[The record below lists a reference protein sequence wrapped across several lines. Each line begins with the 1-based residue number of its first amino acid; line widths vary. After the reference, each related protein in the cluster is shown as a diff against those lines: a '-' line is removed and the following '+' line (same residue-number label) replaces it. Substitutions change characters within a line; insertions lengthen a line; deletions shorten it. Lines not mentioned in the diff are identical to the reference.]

1 MPEASHDALDDV
13 VDAPGVSARVT
24 FIGTATV
31 LIEVGEL
38 RILTDPNFLHA
49 GDHAPLGGGLRSR
62 RLTNPAL
69 ELEDLPP
76 LDAVV
81 LSHHHGDHFDP
92 IVVKRLDKATHI
104 ITTPGSA
111 RKLRRQRFTNVTAL
125 DTWSSTTVRH
135 GDVSVEVTS
144 TPGKHAPGPLSA
156 LLPSVM
162 GSLMDI
168 RSAGRRLRVYVTGD
182 TLLHERLREIPER
195 WPDIDLCLLHLGG
208 TRIAGIMLTMD
219 GAQGVEALRMVD
231 PDAAIPI
238 HYDDYTVMRSP
249 LSDFQEA
256 VREAGLRTQ
265 VHYVAPGETH
275 IAPLRRVDGAEHD
288 ID

>member
-1 MPEASHDALDDV
+1 MSPEGPSDV
-13 VDAPGVSARVT
+13 TARIT

-38 RILTDPNFLHA
+38 CLLTDPNFLHA

-62 RLTNPAL
+62 RLTDPAL
-69 ELEDLPP
+69 ELEDLPG

-92 IVVKRLDKATHI
+92 IVVRRLDKATRI

-125 DTWSSTTVRH
+125 DTWSSTTVVK
-135 GDVSVEVTS
+135 GDVSVQVTS
-144 TPGKHAPGPLSA
+144 TPGKHAPGPLHA
-156 LLPSVM
+156 LLPAVM
-162 GSLMDI
+162 GSLMDV
-168 RSAGRRLRVYVTGD
+168 RTAGRRLRLYVTGD
-182 TLLHERLREIPER
+182 TLLHDRLREIPQR
-195 WPDIDLCLLHLGG
+195 WPDIDLCLIHLGG

-219 GAQGVEALRMVD
+219 GKQGAEALRIVD

-238 HYDDYTVMRSP
+238 HYDDYTVFRSP
-249 LSDFQEA
+249 LSEFQEA
-256 VREAGLRTQ
+256 VEEAHLRTR
-265 VHYVAPGETH
+265 VHYIAPGETH
-275 IAPLRRVDGAEHD
+275 IAELRDLSDEVG
-288 ID
+288 